1 MVTLVIHSSL
11 KPYFNNE
18 KLLTTNCKDYY
29 DLISFLVN
37 SFPNFANILKKIKC
51 NLDVD
56 FFLLDKNKKRID
68 LKDIQVNKKLKDNTY
83 YLVPSIVGGGGGKM
97 QIALGIL
104 IIAVA
109 IIAAPASGGASLGM
123 LTPIFTVGTYTF
135 TYMSLAMIGVNLVLG
150 GVMAMMQGAG
160 GGGQQR
166 RTLRDDGT
174 RTENSLFASTMNT
187 TQSGIPVG
195 INYGM
200 TRTGGQ
206 FISGYVK
213 TLNHGKGDTINV
225 SGEFTS

>member
-1 MVTLVIHSSL
+1 MITLVVHSSL
-11 KPYFNNE
+11 QPYFNNE

-68 LKDIQVNKKLKDNTY
+68 LKDIQVNKKLKDNPY
-83 YLVPSIVGGGGGKM
+83 YLVPSIVGGGGGNKRS
-97 QIALGIL
+97 ALGIL

-109 IIAAPASGGASLGM
+109 IIAAPASGVASLGM
-123 LTPIFTVGTYTF
+123 ATPIFTVGTYTF
-135 TYMSLAMIGVNLVLG
+135 TYMSLAMVGVNMVLG
-150 GVMAMMQGAG
+150 GIMAMVAGAGAG
-160 GGGQQR
+160 GPQK
-166 RTLRDDGT
+166 RTIRDDGT

-187 TQSGIPVG
+187 TQNGVPVG

-200 TRTGGQ
+200 TRLGGQ

-213 TLNHGKGDTINV
+213 TINHGKGDAISV
-225 SGEFTS
+225 SGEFTA

>member
-1 MVTLVIHSSL
+1 MVTLVVHSSL

-37 SFPNFANILKKIKC
+37 SFPNFVNILKKIKC

-135 TYMSLAMIGVNLVLG
+135 TYMI
-150 GVMAMMQGAG
+150 
-160 GGGQQR
+160 
-166 RTLRDDGT
+166 
-174 RTENSLFASTMNT
+174 
-187 TQSGIPVG
+187 I
-195 INYGM
+195 I
-200 TRTGGQ
+200 
-206 FISGYVK
+206 
-213 TLNHGKGDTINV
+213 
-225 SGEFTS
+225 